1 MDPAR
6 RIFPVVSSPSSST
19 LAGYQRWRALL
30 FVHWEVPV
38 ANLRPLVPAALEID
52 TFNDRAYLG
61 LIPFAIP
68 EARPLQGMPPV
79 PTADSFLETNLR
91 TYVKVNGER
100 GIWFFS
106 LEAASSLA
114 VLGARAGFGLPYF
127 RAHMSS
133 SAADQGTSVTP
144 GEVVRY
150 RSHRLW
156 PGPRPADLSID
167 YSVGEPMGTAV
178 AGTLEHFLVERY
190 TLFVRRRALG
200 LMRANV
206 RHTPYPLRRA
216 EVRAVDETLTRAAG
230 LLGLGRRTPDLFS
243 EGVDV
248 EIGTPERVR

>member
-1 MDPAR
+1 
-6 RIFPVVSSPSSST
+6 
-19 LAGYQRWRALL
+19 LKGYQRWRALL

-38 ANLRPLVPAALEID
+38 ANLRPLVPASLEID
-52 TFNDRAYLG
+52 TFNERAYVG

-68 EARPLQGMPPV
+68 EARPLRSLPPV
-79 PTADSFLETNLR
+79 PTAVSFLETNLR
-91 TYVKVNGER
+91 TYVKAGGQP

-133 SAADQGTSVTP
+133 SAGDRGANVTP
-144 GEVVRY
+144 GEVIRY

-156 PGPRPADLSID
+156 PGPRPADLEIE
-167 YSVGEPMGTAV
+167 YSVGGPMGTAE

-190 TLFVRRRALG
+190 TLFVQRRTLG

-206 RHTPYPLRRA
+206 RHSPYPLRRA
-216 EVRAVDETLTRAAG
+216 EVRAVNETLTRAAG
-230 LLGLGRRTPDLFS
+230 LPGLGRRAPDLFS

-248 EIGTPERVR
+248 EIGLPERVR